1 MAASSP
7 MTERTRYI
15 SAGLP
20 TSIAKAPSK
29 PGKYLGGMM
38 GPASTMYGSS
48 PLRGVGKTL
57 GRHDLGSVVGR
68 RGAGITPPQ
77 VAGGDPAMHSM
88 GQYGKSGIQQ
98 MTGGAPGAPSIW
110 PPSSLGPGF

>member
-1 MAASSP
+1 MAASQP
-7 MTERTRYI
+7 MTERTRWI

-20 TSIAKAPSK
+20 SSIAKASTKSTDLPGSMAGVYGTMGNKTLPS
-29 PGKYLGGMM
+29 PGK
-38 GPASTMYGSS
+38 S
-48 PLRGVGKTL
+48 VG
-57 GRHDLGSVVGR
+57 RQDLGSVVGR

-88 GQYGKSGIQQ
+88 SNYGKSGIQQ

-110 PPSSLGPGF
+110 PASSLGPGF